1 MKSKIWLIL
10 KYSYQNKVRPR
21 KNKKGIIK
29 RRGPWSALLA
39 YLFPPILFGGMLA
52 PIFYMMF
59 KSLNFPLSELGIET
73 TWNLLDLIFGG
84 WFLTMG
90 FMFVLNYAPA
100 IVANLFESE
109 ITQLLLVMPVRRFE
123 IYVASAVDSFIMAGI
138 PIGMMIPVF
147 VIYAILRETNIFF
160 TILSGIGYILLLL
173 FIANLFG
180 SILSRYLTKTS
191 AKRWTMIMYFINI
204 FLYVGGVNMMPSIG
218 VGRDMNYFVDVIK
231 KILNIILNDF
241 WPHTW
246 FLKAMNGDLISM
258 AILYGATFILG
269 YFIYKISDKIEFS
282 SSNKSKK
289 KKKSVEINFKHSK
302 FPMFKK
308 DFKLLFRD
316 SQTFF
321 LILYPIFLPLIM
333 IFTSDSLEMIGT
345 IFIMLSG
352 MYAAMIAIYAL
363 SYEGKIWPNPKL
375 YPLKSQELVFSKVAI
390 PVIIFVLEYIALA
403 IIIITMEKSS
413 TIIFYSVFPI
423 TLILI
428 YSSILGIKL
437 YLSNPKRDLSQKN
450 ILNGKEVFMLEGIT
464 LGLTMGIFV
473 LGNLYIASL
482 KNPSMKDKFIDW
494 LFDSPFLY
502 HFIGAGIPIFLLCLT
517 IYLIVKET
525 KKIHK
530 LLISWE

>member
-29 RRGPWSALLA
+29 RRGPWGALFA
-39 YLFPPILFGGMLA
+39 YLFPMVIFGGTLA
-52 PIFYMMF
+52 PIVYFMF
-59 KSLNFPLSELGIET
+59 KNLNVPLSQFGMNT
-73 TWNLLDLIFGG
+73 PWNLLDIIFGM

-90 FMFVLNYAPA
+90 FMFFLNYSPA

-109 ITQLLLVMPVRRFE
+109 ITQLLLVMPVKRFE
-123 IYVASAVDSFIMAGI
+123 IYTASAIDSLIMAGI
-138 PIGMMIPVF
+138 PLGMMIPVF
-147 VIYAILRETNIFF
+147 VVYAMLMKTNIIL
-160 TILSGIGYILLLL
+160 TILAGLGYILFLMLLS
-173 FIANLFG
+173 NFG
-180 SILSRYLTKTS
+180 GVILSRFLTKTS
-191 AKRWTMIMYFINI
+191 AKRWTMIMYFVSI
-204 FLYVGGVNMMPSIG
+204 FLYVGGTNLLPSLVADNSLEELVAAFNKTIG
-218 VGRDMNYFVDVIK
+218 
-231 KILNIILNDF
+231 LILNDF

-246 FLKAMNGDLISM
+246 VLKAMNGSITFL
-258 AILYGATFILG
+258 AILYVVISILG
-269 YFIYKISDKIEFS
+269 YFIYGISNTMEFNTS
-282 SSNKSKK
+282 SGKK
-289 KKKSVEINFKHSK
+289 EKHSQKEISIKHSK

-321 LILYPIFLPLIM
+321 LILYPIFLPIIF
-333 IFTSDSLEMIGT
+333 IFTSESLEMIGT
-345 IFIMLSG
+345 MYVLLSS
-352 MYAAMIAIYAL
+352 MYAAMIALY
-363 SYEGKIWPNPKL
+363 SVTYEGKIWPIPKL
-375 YPLKSQELVFSKVAI
+375 YPLKPWELIFSKVLI
-390 PVIIFVLEYIALA
+390 PVFIFTLEYVILVIA
-403 IIIITMEKSS
+403 IILMKKSS
-413 TIIFYSVFPI
+413 SIIFYSIIPI
-423 TLILI
+423 FLIIL
-428 YSSILGIKL
+428 YSAILGVSM
-437 YLSNPKRDLSQKN
+437 YLKNPKRDLSQKN
-450 ILNGKEVFMLEGIT
+450 VLNGKEVFILEGISLSFT
-464 LGLTMGIFV
+464 LGIFV